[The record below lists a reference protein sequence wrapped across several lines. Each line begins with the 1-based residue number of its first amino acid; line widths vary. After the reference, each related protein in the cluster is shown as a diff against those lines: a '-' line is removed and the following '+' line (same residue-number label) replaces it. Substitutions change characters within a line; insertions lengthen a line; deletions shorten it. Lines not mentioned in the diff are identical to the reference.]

1 MREYFRLKVNEASA
15 MALQVIEEGAT
26 EKELAKEFNISEDSV
41 RRYFKFL
48 EGTNPTLWQQMKKAQ
63 KYRLSIILYNMVC
76 KSGLRSYEVTE
87 ELGEKKFAMAM
98 KQLYNYDKRLY
109 IIVRTR
115 FYNESK

>member
-1 MREYFRLKVNEASA
+1 
-15 MALQVIEEGAT
+15 
-26 EKELAKEFNISEDSV
+26 
-41 RRYFKFL
+41 
-48 EGTNPTLWQQMKKAQ
+48 
-63 KYRLSIILYNMVC
+63 MVC